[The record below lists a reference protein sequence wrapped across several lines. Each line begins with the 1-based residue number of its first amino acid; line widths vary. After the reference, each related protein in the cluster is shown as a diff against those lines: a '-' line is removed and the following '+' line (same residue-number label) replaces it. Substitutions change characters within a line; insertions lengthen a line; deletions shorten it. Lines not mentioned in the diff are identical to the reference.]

1 MRFPCRPTLSLTLH
15 SRGSISSRPWED
27 LVTTVGRSYH
37 GRGKVK
43 IAVPSHNYT
52 GTLPEL
58 YQCFGI
64 SLPTACYQFAYT

>member
-1 MRFPCRPTLSLTLH
+1 M
-15 SRGSISSRPWED
+15 
-27 LVTTVGRSYH
+27 GRSYH
-37 GRGKVK
+37 DRGKVK
-43 IAVPSHNYT
+43 IAAPYHNYT